1 MEVGEPETGPS
12 SPFSLGKDSSRASN
26 EFDSGIETMEVDD
39 AIDKQKAT
47 EKRKRTSSRYYNLN
61 TVDVWNPNFSEFE
74 FQTPLYV
81 WKPDANRQNHFQ
93 FF

>member
-61 TVDVWNPNFSEFE
+61 TVDV
-74 FQTPLYV
+74 
-81 WKPDANRQNHFQ
+81 
-93 FF
+93 

>member
-1 MEVGEPETGPS
+1 MVKKLLKFEKFKYDFTFFILQNAMEVGEPETGPS

-47 EKRKRTSSRYYNLN
+47 EKRKRTSSRYG
-61 TVDVWNPNFSEFE
+61 VI
-74 FQTPLYV
+74 
-81 WKPDANRQNHFQ
+81 A
-93 FF
+93 